1 MPGAIDRPG
10 AKALISRRRL
20 LQGAAAGLATTAP
33 VLSRP
38 ARAQASDRLVFA
50 LSSFPPSLRPW
61 ANTGTA
67 ALTVKWQSLRGLLGY
82 AADGQIR
89 GELAESW
96 SHEKAQ
102 TWTFKLRPGAKFHD
116 GEPVTPDAVRASFAS
131 IGDEKSSAY
140 FRARI
145 QSVVDKIEAPDANTV
160 KFILKEPSATWPLL
174 LASPHMPIISPKS
187 TEAKPAGAGP
197 YIVTDQERGTRID
210 LEAFP
215 GYYRPGKPI
224 MKKLRF
230 AVYQDE
236 SLRMAALEAGDIDIA
251 EYVPWQ
257 NMSAVE
263 KSDKLT
269 LDAVD
274 GPFMY
279 LVFNTQTGPFTNAK
293 IRQAVAYAVDREAIV
308 KGAFIGR
315 GSVLGGLPF
324 LSSGAYSDPATA
336 NYFKTDLAKAK
347 ALMAEGGQPNGFKA
361 ALLSTSTYGMHKDT
375 AEVVQQSLKPLGI
388 EVSLTIPDWAS
399 RVNLGNRGQYEFA
412 VMGTAGD
419 YDDPDALTSLLG
431 GGQTASYA
439 RPFGYNN
446 PRINE
451 LLDKGRA
458 EYEVDKRKAI
468 YREMEKEALAD
479 AAFVGL
485 ALRSQGYGMKKSVA
499 GFKNLPGTLT
509 FFAGITL
516 EDTKLG

>member
-1 MPGAIDRPG
+1 MRLGDDGRNG
-10 AKALISRRRL
+10 SGLISRRRL
-20 LQGAAAGLATTAP
+20 LQGAGAGLLAGP
-33 VLSRP
+33 VLSAP
-38 ARAQASDRLVFA
+38 VRAQASDRLVFA

-82 AADGQIR
+82 DAKGEVR

-96 SHEKAQ
+96 TRESP
-102 TWTFKLRPGAKFHD
+102 TVWTFKLRQGAKFHD
-116 GEPVTPDAVRASFAS
+116 GEPVTPDAVRASFAL
-131 IGDEKSSAY
+131 IADQKSSAY

-145 QSVVDKIEAPDANTV
+145 QALVDKIEAPDASTV
-160 KFILKEPSATWPLL
+160 KFILKEPAATWPLI

-197 YIVTDQERGTRID
+197 YMITDQERGTRID

-215 GYYRPGKPI
+215 GYYRPGKPL

-236 SLRMAALEAGDIDIA
+236 SLRVAALDAGDVDIA

-257 NMSAVE
+257 NMGAVE

-279 LVFNTQTGPFTNAK
+279 LVFNTKAGPFTNAK
-293 IRQAVAYAVDREAIV
+293 LRQAVAYAVDREAIV

-324 LSSGAYSDPATA
+324 FSSGKFADPAIS
-336 NYFKTDLAKAK
+336 NHFKLDVAKAK
-347 ALMAEGGQPNGFKA
+347 ALLAEGGQPNGFKTT
-361 ALLSTSTYGMHKDT
+361 LLSSATYGMHKDT
-375 AEVVQQSLKPLGI
+375 AEVVQQSLKAIGI
-388 EVSLTIPDWAS
+388 DVTLAIPDWAT
-399 RVNLGNRGQYEFA
+399 RVSLGNKGQYEFG

-419 YDDPDALTSLLG
+419 YDDPDALSSLLG
-431 GGQTASYA
+431 GGQTGSYA

-446 PRINE
+446 PRVNE

-458 EYEVDKRKAI
+458 EYDIDKRKAI
-468 YREMEKEALAD
+468 YKELAEVSYED
-479 AAFVGL
+479 SVFIGL
-485 ALRSQGYGMKKSVA
+485 ALRSQGYGLKKSVA
-499 GFKNLPGTLT
+499 GFKNLPGMLT
-509 FFAGITL
+509 FFSGITL

>member
-1 MPGAIDRPG
+1 MRGAMTGQAGRV
-10 AKALISRRRL
+10 LISRRRL
-20 LQGAAAGLATTAP
+20 LQGAGAGLVAGP
-33 VLSRP
+33 MLSAP
-38 ARAQASDRLVFA
+38 ARAQTADRLVFA

-82 AADGQIR
+82 TATGEIR

-102 TWTFKLRPGAKFHD
+102 IWTFKLRQGAKFHD
-116 GEPVTPDAVRASFAS
+116 GEPVTPDAVRASFAL
-131 IGDEKSSAY
+131 IGDEKSSAF
-140 FRARI
+140 FRARV
-145 QSVVDKIEAPDANTV
+145 QALVDKIEAPDASTV
-160 KFILKEPSATWPLL
+160 RFVLKEPSATWPML
-174 LASPHMPIISPKS
+174 LASPHMPVISPKS

-197 YIVTDQERGTRID
+197 YIIADQERGTRID

-215 GYYRPGKPI
+215 GYYRPGRPI

-236 SLRMAALEAGDIDIA
+236 SLRMAALDAGDVDIA

-257 NMSAVE
+257 NMAAIE
-263 KSDKLT
+263 KNDKLS
-269 LDAVD
+269 LDSVD

-279 LVFNTQTGPFTNAK
+279 LIFNTQAGPFTNAK
-293 IRQAVAYAVDREAIV
+293 LRQAVAYAVDREAIV

-315 GSVLGGLPF
+315 GAVLGGIPF
-324 LSSGAYSDPATA
+324 LNSGAFRDPATA
-336 NYFKTDLAKAK
+336 DYFKTDLAKAK

-361 ALLSTSTYGMHKDT
+361 SLLSTAQYGMHKDT
-375 AEVVQQSLKPLGI
+375 AEVVQQSLKAIGI
-388 EVSLTIPDWAS
+388 EVSLNIPDWAS
-399 RVNLGNRGQYEFA
+399 RVNLGNKGQYEFA

-458 EYEVDKRKAI
+458 EYDIEKRKAI
-468 YREMEKEALAD
+468 YREMEKETLAD

-485 ALRSQGYGMKKSVA
+485 ALRSQGYGLKKSVT

-509 FFAGITL
+509 FFSGITL